1 VAPPS
6 LLDVPHL
13 GGWAA
18 PWDELVDSSPL
29 PSPFL
34 RSWWLTGAGGPGRH
48 FLLVVDGARL
58 LGGLALEKR
67 RPMLSVR
74 MMGDGSLCPDHLDL
88 LAAPGHEAAVVSLLR
103 DWLCR
108 PGERLLDFKG
118 IRAGSRLIEA
128 LPGSVRREPMSVAP
142 FTPLP
147 DSPEA
152 YRATLRP
159 QFRKN
164 LRVSAKRLAAEGV
177 THQTIRGRAV
187 LQRLD
192 ILRELHKS
200 QWGSRSNFLPV
211 FDRFA
216 AGIAG
221 GCTADEVVVHELGND
236 NLVVA
241 TVTAFEVAGRMSLY
255 QSARLTDRR
264 WRDATI
270 VLLAAIIDDACA
282 RGFSEVDFL
291 RGDEPYKGRFTA
303 DHREVLRLVAGQG
316 AVGRLG
322 GVTSAARFQ
331 VTQAGIRCVRF
342 GRSTIAQWKA

>member
-1 VAPPS
+1 MAPPS
-6 LLDVPHL
+6 LLDVPRL
-13 GGWAA
+13 NGWAA
-18 PWDELVDSSPL
+18 QWDQLVDSSPL

-34 RSWWLTGAGGPGRH
+34 RSWWLTGTGGPGGH

-74 MMGDGSLCPDHLDL
+74 MMGDGPLCPDHLDL
-88 LAAPGHEAAVVSLLR
+88 LAAPGHEAAVVSVLR

-108 PGERLLDFKG
+108 PGDRLLDLKG

-128 LPGSVRREPMSVAP
+128 LPGRVHREPITVAP

-147 DSPEA
+147 DNPEA
-152 YRATLRP
+152 YRATLSS

-177 THQTIRGRAV
+177 THQMIRGRAV
-187 LQRLD
+187 LPRLD
-192 ILRELHKS
+192 ILRQLHTS
-200 QWGSRSNFLPV
+200 QWGSRSRFLPV
-211 FDRFA
+211 FNRFA
-216 AGIAG
+216 AGFAG
-221 GCTADEVVVHELGND
+221 GCTADEAVIHELGND
-236 NLVVA
+236 DLVVA

-282 RGFSEVDFL
+282 RGFSEVYFL

-303 DHREVLRLVAGQG
+303 DHREVLRLVAGKG
-316 AVGRLG
+316 AVGRIG
-322 GVTSAARFQ
+322 GVTSAATSQ
-331 VTQAGIRCVRF
+331 VTQTAIRRIRQ
-342 GRSTIAQWKA
+342 GRSTIGQWKA